1 MHMVH
6 LVLRELKWN
15 SYKPSSMTRVYYL
28 FTTFDGILIRLNAN
42 LCKVSSKENVDTPCR
57 YRIYRHLPTY
67 EKIIKFNIS
76 FQIKD
81 TKFFSR
87 IYITL
92 LKLGWGINN

>member
-1 MHMVH
+1 MPTYA
-6 LVLRELKWN
+6 K
-15 SYKPSSMTRVYYL
+15 YL
-28 FTTFDGILIRLNAN
+28 P
-42 LCKVSSKENVDTPCR
+42 KENADTPCR

-76 FQIKD
+76 FSNKKIPNS
-81 TKFFSR
+81 FSR